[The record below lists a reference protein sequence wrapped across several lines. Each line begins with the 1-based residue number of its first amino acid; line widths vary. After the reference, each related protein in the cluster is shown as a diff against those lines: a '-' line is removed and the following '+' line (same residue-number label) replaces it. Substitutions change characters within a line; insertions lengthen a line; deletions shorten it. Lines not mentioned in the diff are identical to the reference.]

1 MIEKRAQ
8 HGFTLIELS
17 IVIVIIGFL
26 VAGITVG
33 SNMIKQ
39 AQIRAVITDM
49 QQYQTAYN
57 NFASRFSQ
65 VPGDMRNAAVF
76 WPSIDSNDPKSCASV
91 ATNCNGDGDAL
102 IKWAG
107 DISDETFKAWKHLS
121 LAEMISAGIIQIPG
135 SYTGALTIGD
145 KAPNGRLPSSGFFM
159 AGAGSGGT
167 GGTIIGTGTASPW
180 TDNRTNAV
188 FLGKETG
195 TTSLLNGALTPEDAF
210 NIDQKI
216 DDGIIDTAGN
226 FKGALTGNI
235 RVVTALNASSG
246 DCYNTTTLN
255 YNISAGGVLNNKA
268 ETCVIGAALN

>member
-1 MIEKRAQ
+1 MNNKRAQ
-8 HGFTLIELS
+8 YGFTLIELS

-39 AQIRAVITDM
+39 AQIRAVITDL

-57 NFASRFSQ
+57 NFVSRFSQ
-65 VPGDMRNAAVF
+65 VPGDMKNAAVF
-76 WPSIDSNDPKSCASV
+76 WPSIDPNDPKSCADT
-91 ATNCNGDGDAL
+91 AANCNGDGNGL
-102 IKWAG
+102 IGWG
-107 DISDETFKAWKHLS
+107 TGPTTDETFKAWKHLS
-121 LAEMISAGIIQIPG
+121 LAEMISAGIVQITG
-135 SYTGALTIGD
+135 SYGGVLTIGD
-145 KAPNGRLPSSGFFM
+145 KAPNSRLPAAGFFM
-159 AGAGSGGT
+159 AGAGPGGT
-167 GGTIIGTGTASPW
+167 LIGTGTVSPW
-180 TDNRTNAV
+180 NDNRTNAV

-195 TTSLLNGALTPEDAF
+195 TTTLLNGALTPEDAF

-226 FKGALTGNI
+226 FKGAQTGNI
-235 RVVTALNASSG
+235 RVVTALNANTG
-246 DCYNTTTLN
+246 DCFNTTTLD